1 VDGSTQVIEGKRHN
15 GYSTADGEANRIRP
29 TPYNNW
35 PAQPCN
41 LFALSQALKH
51 LKDKEG
57 TIYTDSKYAFG
68 VAHIFGKIWLEWVL
82 I

>member
-1 VDGSTQVIEGKRHN
+1 MDILQQTGRPIESGQL
-15 GYSTADGEANRIRP
+15 P
-29 TPYNNW
+29 NNW